1 MGLSL
6 STGARFLFLFVA
18 PAQLVFFTFL
28 LICWELLHV
37 SFHEVFSTSKW
48 VFLIPGEGTMGQE
61 RSGMNWFAVQVR
73 SRSEYLIAQVL
84 HNKGFEEFVPRY
96 KAKSQWSDRTV
107 AVELPL
113 FPGYIFCRLDPAAR
127 LPILI
132 TEGVIRIV
140 GVGKAPSPIADS
152 EIEAVRLAVSS
163 GFPVQPHSYLAIG
176 SRILIKEGP
185 LAGVEGILTGQKNRY
200 FVVSIELIHCSISVD
215 VQAAALTAISPVQ
228 PMRMLQS
235 A

>member
-1 MGLSL
+1 
-6 STGARFLFLFVA
+6 
-18 PAQLVFFTFL
+18 
-28 LICWELLHV
+28 
-37 SFHEVFSTSKW
+37 
-48 VFLIPGEGTMGQE
+48 
-61 RSGMNWFAVQVR
+61 MNWFAVQVR
-73 SRSEYLIAQVL
+73 SRSEFAIAQVL
-84 HNKGFEEFVPRY
+84 HNKGIEEFVPRY
-96 KAKSQWSDRTV
+96 KTKSQWSDRTI

-113 FPGYIFCRLDPAAR
+113 FPGYIFCRFDPAAR

-140 GVGKAPSPIADS
+140 GIGKAPSPITDS
-152 EIEAVRLAVSS
+152 EIEAVHRAVSS

-185 LAGVEGILTGQKNRY
+185 LAGLEGILTGQKNRC

-215 VQAAALTAISPVQ
+215 VQADALKTIRPVQ
-228 PMRMLQS
+228 PMQMLRS